1 MDNSQD
7 EIKKLLEA
15 SRRLLNK
22 DVINEDIR
30 RQYKLLTEQGIDLSG
45 DDVIG
50 KTNIAKSVSNRIDY
64 ETADDSD
71 YSDIEGDEVGDE
83 IESPDDKKQAFR
95 ISGGILVLHGK
106 EQTDLEL
113 TTDEKLAF
121 QETMDEFTSQVS
133 EMVDFKKLNVYP
145 NNVEWS
151 GTLIELDIDF
161 FFSIGEENGVYFQ
174 GEMIKADD
182 VFLQT
187 ITNLKSYY
195 EKFKS
200 KWGNIISTR
209 KKTEK

>member
-22 DVINEDIR
+22 DVITEDIR
-30 RQYKLLTEQGIDLSG
+30 RQYKLITEQGIDLSG

-50 KTNIAKSVSNRIDY
+50 KTNIAKSVSDRIDY
-64 ETADDSD
+64 ETADDS
-71 YSDIEGDEVGDE
+71 YNEVGDE
-83 IESPDDKKQAFR
+83 IESPEDKKQAFR

-106 EQTDLEL
+106 EQIDLEL

-187 ITNLKSYY
+187 ITKLKSYY

-209 KKTEK
+209 KKTER